1 MTTHDKHECGCGTGG
16 SPGAGAPS
24 EEERNEQRLRTA
36 LQRIRHKILVFSG
49 KGGVGKS
56 TVAVNLAV
64 TLAQSG
70 LRVGLLDLDF
80 HGPSVP
86 TLLGLRKE
94 RAVQGG
100 AGILP
105 VEAHGLKVMSV
116 AFLLEKEDAAVIW
129 RGPMKMATIRQL
141 LTDVEW
147 GDLDALVFDAPP
159 GTGDE
164 PLSICQLIPDADGA
178 ILVTT
183 PQEVALSDVRR
194 SIRFCEQL
202 HLPVLG
208 VIENMAGFACPACG
222 EIADIFRRGGGE
234 RMAGEM
240 QVPFLGAVPLDAAI
254 VRAGDGGVPYV
265 QHAPDA
271 PASVALREAVA
282 PIVERCMPSGKDRVD
297 PEKPDNQ
304 EKEITMRIAVPVSE
318 GVLSMHF
325 GHCDSF
331 ALFDIHPESKVIEKR
346 VDHIPPPHEPG
357 VLPKWLAELGATAIL
372 AGGMGNRAQSLFVG
386 CGIDVLTGAPAEDPE
401 TVVRAYLDGT
411 LARGENV
418 CDH

>member
-1 MTTHDKHECGCGTGG
+1 MSTNDKYGCGCGTGG

-24 EEERNEQRLRTA
+24 EEERDEQRLRTA
-36 LQRIRHKILVFSG
+36 LQRIQHKILVFSG

-100 AGILP
+100 VGILP
-105 VEAHGLKVMSV
+105 VEAHEMKVMSV

-147 GDLDALVFDAPP
+147 GDLDVLVFDAPP

-202 HLPVLG
+202 RLPVLG

-254 VRAGDGGVPYV
+254 VRAGDEGIPYV

-271 PASVALREAVA
+271 PASVALREAVT
-282 PIVERCMPSGKDRVD
+282 PIVERCKPSGKDHVH

-304 EKEITMRIAVPVSE
+304 EKEITMRIGVPVSE

-331 ALFDIHPESKVIEKR
+331 ALFDIHPETKAIEKR

-357 VLPKWLAELGATAIL
+357 VLPKWLAELGATVIL
-372 AGGMGNRAQSLFVG
+372 AGGMGNRAQTLFVAS
-386 CGIDVLTGAPAEDPE
+386 GIDVLTGAPAEDPE

-411 LARGENV
+411 LVRGENV